1 MKVQRIRD
9 MKIRHRAGEIVE
21 VAPAE
26 YQFLLSTNSALAI
39 PIEADKPAKKAKPK
53 K

>member
-1 MKVQRIRD
+1 MKVQLIRD
-9 MKIRHRAGEIVE
+9 MRIRHKAGEIVE
-21 VAPAE
+21 VSPAE

-39 PIEADKPAKKAKPK
+39 TDEKPKKAKPK